1 MAGIP
6 VTQRYDSYLGLPAL
20 VGKSRMA
27 AFRCIKDR
35 VWKRMQDW
43 KVKFLSQAGKE
54 ILLKS
59 VIQAIPMYG
68 MSVFLLPKSLCAEIN
83 TLTTRF
89 WWGHKEKDRKIS

>member
-68 MSVFLLPKSLCAEIN
+68 MSVFLLPKSLCKEIN
-83 TLTTRF
+83 SLMQKF
-89 WWGHKEKDRKIS
+89 W